1 MIHILLLFGY
11 ILSVMSRCMNEQGV
25 QVDSWFLIKEPKG
38 TRYMYT
44 DSTVPFGVSGIDLN
58 STTGGALRNT
68 LVQLWASNTTEYI
81 VFNDESLGKKP
92 LSGSGHTKGV
102 WAWSFGSDA
111 GGFVLQHSIPR
122 FPAGPML
129 VGYYSG
135 LGSNAYTYAQHMA
148 CYSLSLGAL
157 DTLAHMATLTV
168 ADIYDT
174 RVSARSGTWL
184 RALASGVVSK
194 EPVCNYTSVQ
204 TVGGM
209 DLVYFAK
216 SSQWN
221 NELYSACIAPKLKTS
236 LVTETWIRG
245 SAEGPFCGVYSV
257 YDSQLLN
264 FTGETWKETQDHSK
278 WAVGLNTS
286 WVCTSD
292 INRML
297 SQYER
302 GGSGYC
308 FQNRGLADVLQKGV
322 VSRDSCA
329 TQEATVL

>member
-1 MIHILLLFGY
+1 MFGY
-11 ILSVMSRCMNEQGV
+11 ILSAMSMCMNEQGV

-44 DSTVPFGVSGIDLN
+44 DSTVMFGVSGMDLN
-58 STTGGALRNT
+58 STTSGALRNT

-81 VFNDESLGKKP
+81 LFNDEPLGKKP
-92 LSGSGHTKGV
+92 LSSSGHTKGV
-102 WAWSFGSDA
+102 WAWSTETGM
-111 GGFVLQHSIPR
+111 GFVLQHSVPL

-129 VGYYSG
+129 VGRYSG

-148 CYSLSLGAL
+148 CYSLSLWTL
-157 DTLAHMATLTV
+157 DTLARMATLTV

-174 RVSARSGTWL
+174 RVSARSGAGL
-184 RALASGVVSK
+184 RAFASGVVSK
-194 EPVCNYTSVQ
+194 EPVCNHTAVQ
-204 TVGGM
+204 TIGTM

-216 SSQWN
+216 SAQWN
-221 NELYSACIAPKLKTS
+221 NEMYSACIAPTLKTS
-236 LVTETWIRG
+236 LVAETWIRG
-245 SAEGPFCGVYSV
+245 SVEGPFCGVYSV

-264 FTGETWKETQDHSK
+264 FTGKTWKETQDHSK
-278 WAVGLNTS
+278 WAVGLHTS
-286 WVCTSD
+286 WVCPSD

-308 FQNRGLADVLQKGV
+308 FQNAGLADVLQKGV
-322 VSRDSCA
+322 VSRDTCA
-329 TQEATVL
+329 IQGATVL